1 MAEGFIFFAAVL
13 LQGFLCARL
22 LPHKYNYME
31 KGILAGAAEIAE
43 IAVAANLL
51 AVLGM
56 FSLYALSAVLFV
68 SAGICLWIVCKREKV
83 QEASGKMSRW
93 DVAAVALLLISFCLC
108 FFFPTKYMPA
118 GRDPGVYLINGV
130 HIAKTG
136 GITYESNVYLNEHYE
151 EVKDLL
157 KLDAPGFYSEY
168 EYGISKEPGSVV
180 TQFLH
185 MFPSMLAV
193 GYRVGGLEGLVRVNA
208 FINFFALGI
217 MYLLTKRMFGEK
229 AAGLALLFLTVN
241 PAQLWAG
248 RITQTELLSQMLLFL
263 GIYWF
268 YEGWET
274 EKLRYAGYA
283 GLLFGISTF
292 NRIDAYIIGVGILV
306 MWGYCEWFEV
316 KKKYARVAAGLYLI
330 LGAAALGYGFIFSYP
345 YYKVHLH
352 KGLAM
357 IVGINVVL
365 AVLVLLVGAI
375 LSIQRKSIQRN
386 SVQTGQESDSPEKI
400 REFVQGRGSVLL
412 SVLLGVLAL
421 FAYLLRPVL
430 LKNYEEPVNLYA
442 MQQFCWYV
450 TIPAMILLFY
460 GFYRILH
467 RNQEWER
474 YLLFLAIGFSNLIA
488 YIVRPSISPDHIW
501 MSRRWIFVCIP
512 FVLMMAAYGISR
524 LPWSGKNR
532 RGKSVVQGGLAL
544 LITGMLLI
552 RSTAFL
558 TEKMYGGMDEQYE
571 KAAEQLEDDKIYL
584 TTNTSLAG
592 SYRFLYGK
600 NVFLLKDMRGE
611 LQKYLQD
618 REVYYIG
625 NVGELDLFHVQA
637 EELSEQI
644 IQGTFLEKT
653 TEHFPRALDTEE
665 MNTSV
670 YRLRAADQTEIEIPM
685 SLFTIAAGSTRTGN
699 VIETEEAGYA
709 FWGPYMKLEQGH
721 YRVVFSIDTA
731 EETNG
736 KCEIAMGGNLLAEK
750 EIAGN
755 KEVELE
761 FDVEGAE
768 EGIEFRVQTEG
779 GSLRCDSVHLW
790 KQE

>member
-1 MAEGFIFFAAVL
+1 MAEGFVFFAAVL
-13 LQGFLCARL
+13 AQGFLYAKL
-22 LPHKYNYME
+22 LPRKYNDME
-31 KGILAGAAEIAE
+31 KGILVGAAEIAE

-51 AVLGM
+51 AVFGI
-56 FSLYALSAVLFV
+56 FSLYALSAILFV
-68 SAGICLWIVCKREKV
+68 SAGICLWIFCKREKV

-365 AVLVLLVGAI
+365 AVLVILVGGI
-375 LSIQRKSIQRN
+375 LSMKRKSMQRN
-386 SVQTGQESDSPEKI
+386 AVQTGQESDSPEKI

-430 LKNYEEPVNLYA
+430 LKI
-442 MQQFCWYV
+442 
-450 TIPAMILLFY
+450 T
-460 GFYRILH
+460 
-467 RNQEWER
+467 
-474 YLLFLAIGFSNLIA
+474 
-488 YIVRPSISPDHIW
+488 
-501 MSRRWIFVCIP
+501 
-512 FVLMMAAYGISR
+512 
-524 LPWSGKNR
+524 
-532 RGKSVVQGGLAL
+532 KSQSTSMPCSSSA
-544 LITGMLLI
+544 GM
-552 RSTAFL
+552 
-558 TEKMYGGMDEQYE
+558 
-571 KAAEQLEDDKIYL
+571 
-584 TTNTSLAG
+584 
-592 SYRFLYGK
+592 
-600 NVFLLKDMRGE
+600 
-611 LQKYLQD
+611 
-618 REVYYIG
+618 
-625 NVGELDLFHVQA
+625 
-637 EELSEQI
+637 
-644 IQGTFLEKT
+644 
-653 TEHFPRALDTEE
+653 
-665 MNTSV
+665 
-670 YRLRAADQTEIEIPM
+670 
-685 SLFTIAAGSTRTGN
+685 
-699 VIETEEAGYA
+699 
-709 FWGPYMKLEQGH
+709 
-721 YRVVFSIDTA
+721 
-731 EETNG
+731 
-736 KCEIAMGGNLLAEK
+736 
-750 EIAGN
+750 
-755 KEVELE
+755 
-761 FDVEGAE
+761 
-768 EGIEFRVQTEG
+768 
-779 GSLRCDSVHLW
+779 
-790 KQE
+790 

>member
-185 MFPSMLAV
+185 MFPSLLAV

-263 GIYWF
+263 GLYWF

-274 EKLRYAGYA
+274 ETLRYAVYA

-316 KKKYARVAAGLYLI
+316 RKKYAEVAAGLYLL
-330 LGAAALGYGFIFSYP
+330 LGAAALGYGFTFSYP
-345 YYKVHLH
+345 YYKVHLQ
-352 KGLAM
+352 KGLAV
-357 IVGINVVL
+357 IVGVNVVL
-365 AVLVLLVGAI
+365 AALVLIVKGI
-375 LSIQRKSIQRN
+375 LKICRN
-386 SVQTGQESDSPEKI
+386 TTMAEQGNPIREKI
-400 REFVQGRGSVLL
+400 QEFIPGRGSVILA
-412 SVLLGVLAL
+412 VMLGAAAL
-421 FAYLLRPVL
+421 FAYFLRPIL
-430 LKNYEEPVNLYA
+430 FKNYEEQVNLYA

-450 TIPAMILLFY
+450 TVPAILLLIY
-460 GFYRILH
+460 GLYRILH
-467 RNQEWER
+467 HNQEWET

-512 FVLMMAAYGISR
+512 FVLVMAAYGISR
-524 LPWSGKNR
+524 LGKPNHK
-532 RGKSVVQGGLAL
+532 GSYVVQGAL
-544 LITGMLLI
+544 TLVITGMLCMQ
-552 RSTAFL
+552 SAAFL
-558 TEKMYGGMDEQYE
+558 TEKMYDGMEKQYQ
-571 KAAEQLEDDKIYL
+571 KAAEQLEDDKVYL

-600 NVFLLKDMRGE
+600 NVFLLKDVHSD
-611 LQKYLQD
+611 LQEYLQNH
-618 REVYYIG
+618 EAYYIG

-637 EELSEQI
+637 EALSEQI
-644 IQGTFLEKT
+644 ITGTFLEKT
-653 TEHFPRALDTEE
+653 TEYFPKALVTEE
-665 MNTSV
+665 INASV
-670 YRLRAADQTEIEIPM
+670 YRLKAVHRKEVEIPM
-685 SLFTIAAGSTRTGN
+685 SLFTIAEGSTRTGN
-699 VIETEEAGYA
+699 AIETEEAGYA

-731 EETNG
+731 KETNG

>member
-1 MAEGFIFFAAVL
+1 MASGKDDRLCGRCRSGLGESGHGRRFHIFAAVL
-13 LQGFLCARL
+13 AQGFLCAKL
-22 LPHKYNYME
+22 LPRKYNYME
-31 KGILAGAAEIAE
+31 KGILAGGAEIAE

-51 AVLGM
+51 AVFGI
-56 FSLYALSAVLFV
+56 FSLYALSAILFV
-68 SAGICLWIVCKREKV
+68 STGICLWIFCKREKV

-151 EVKDLL
+151 EIKDLL

-185 MFPSMLAV
+185 MFPSLLAV

-208 FINFFALGI
+208 FINFLALGI

-375 LSIQRKSIQRN
+375 LSMKRKSMQRN
-386 SVQTGQESDSPEKI
+386 AVQTGQESDSLEKI

-412 SVLLGVLAL
+412 SVLLEYWHYCLSPASGIVKKLRRAGQPLCHAAVLLVCDDPGNDITVLRFLQDTASESGVGKISAL
-421 FAYLLRPVL
+421 FSDRIQQSDR
-430 LKNYEEPVNLYA
+430 LYR
-442 MQQFCWYV
+442 Q
-450 TIPAMILLFY
+450 TI
-460 GFYRILH
+460 H
-467 RNQEWER
+467 
-474 YLLFLAIGFSNLIA
+474 
-488 YIVRPSISPDHIW
+488 
-501 MSRRWIFVCIP
+501 
-512 FVLMMAAYGISR
+512 
-524 LPWSGKNR
+524 
-532 RGKSVVQGGLAL
+532 
-544 LITGMLLI
+544 
-552 RSTAFL
+552 
-558 TEKMYGGMDEQYE
+558 
-571 KAAEQLEDDKIYL
+571 
-584 TTNTSLAG
+584 
-592 SYRFLYGK
+592 
-600 NVFLLKDMRGE
+600 
-611 LQKYLQD
+611 
-618 REVYYIG
+618 
-625 NVGELDLFHVQA
+625 
-637 EELSEQI
+637 
-644 IQGTFLEKT
+644 
-653 TEHFPRALDTEE
+653 
-665 MNTSV
+665 
-670 YRLRAADQTEIEIPM
+670 
-685 SLFTIAAGSTRTGN
+685 
-699 VIETEEAGYA
+699 
-709 FWGPYMKLEQGH
+709 
-721 YRVVFSIDTA
+721 
-731 EETNG
+731 
-736 KCEIAMGGNLLAEK
+736 
-750 EIAGN
+750 
-755 KEVELE
+755 
-761 FDVEGAE
+761 
-768 EGIEFRVQTEG
+768 
-779 GSLRCDSVHLW
+779 
-790 KQE
+790 

>member
-1 MAEGFIFFAAVL
+1 MAEGFVFFAAVL
-13 LQGFLCARL
+13 AQGFLCAKL
-22 LPHKYNYME
+22 LPRKYNDME
-31 KGILAGAAEIAE
+31 KGILVGAAEIAE

-51 AVLGM
+51 AVFGI
-56 FSLYALSAVLFV
+56 FSLYALSAILFV
-68 SAGICLWIVCKREKV
+68 SAGICLWIFCKREKV

-185 MFPSMLAV
+185 MFPSLLAV

-375 LSIQRKSIQRN
+375 LCMKRKSMQRN
-386 SVQTGQESDSPEKI
+386 AVQTGQESDSPEKI
-400 REFVQGRGSVLL
+400 REFVQGRGSDTVIRIAWSSGIICLSPASGIVKKLRRAGQPLCHAAVLL
-412 SVLLGVLAL
+412 VCDDPGNDITVLRFLPDITQKSGVGKISAL
-421 FAYLLRPVL
+421 FSDRIQQSDRLYRQTIHQSGSYLDVKKMDLCLYPVCTDDGSL
-430 LKNYEEPVNLYA
+430 WDQPVTVEWEEPQGEICGTGRTCHFLS
-442 MQQFCWYV
+442 
-450 TIPAMILLFY
+450 
-460 GFYRILH
+460 
-467 RNQEWER
+467 QEC
-474 YLLFLAIGFSNLIA
+474 F
-488 YIVRPSISPDHIW
+488 
-501 MSRRWIFVCIP
+501 
-512 FVLMMAAYGISR
+512 
-524 LPWSGKNR
+524 
-532 RGKSVVQGGLAL
+532 
-544 LITGMLLI
+544 
-552 RSTAFL
+552 
-558 TEKMYGGMDEQYE
+558 
-571 KAAEQLEDDKIYL
+571 
-584 TTNTSLAG
+584 
-592 SYRFLYGK
+592 
-600 NVFLLKDMRGE
+600 
-611 LQKYLQD
+611 
-618 REVYYIG
+618 
-625 NVGELDLFHVQA
+625 
-637 EELSEQI
+637 
-644 IQGTFLEKT
+644 
-653 TEHFPRALDTEE
+653 
-665 MNTSV
+665 
-670 YRLRAADQTEIEIPM
+670 
-685 SLFTIAAGSTRTGN
+685 
-699 VIETEEAGYA
+699 
-709 FWGPYMKLEQGH
+709 
-721 YRVVFSIDTA
+721 
-731 EETNG
+731 
-736 KCEIAMGGNLLAEK
+736 
-750 EIAGN
+750 
-755 KEVELE
+755 
-761 FDVEGAE
+761 
-768 EGIEFRVQTEG
+768 
-779 GSLRCDSVHLW
+779 
-790 KQE
+790 